1 QQHVILVKH
10 GANSEMDILWI
21 DRTNPELKDLLM
33 STKSRIRLKL
43 KHSTRKVFHVSV
55 VAVVQPARFAQALIE
70 IAVAGTMLAKVRSD
84 DGQSGPIFVGA
95 GNRNG
100 KAKRDCG
107 RAGFAL
113 HNLDFGSQRLSWESE
128 PC

>member
-1 QQHVILVKH
+1 HAVTHQLVVFVKR
-10 GANSEMDILWI
+10 GAEREMAILWL
-21 DRTNPELKDLLM
+21 DRTNPDLKDLL
-33 STKSRIRLKL
+33 TPAEIRVGLKL
-43 KHSTRKVFHVSV
+43 KHSAREVFHVSV

-95 GNRNG
+95 GNRNW
-100 KAKRDCG
+100 KAKRDSG

-113 HNLDFGSQRLSWESE
+113 HNL
-128 PC
+128 